1 MESKFKIG
9 DSVLIK
15 SNLSCY
21 ASSLY
26 DVEEYPIDT
35 IGTIVYIRSR
45 YDNTP
50 NHYVQYKVIANE
62 DPKQYISNDLSH
74 LYVEYQ
80 LELINIDLT

>member
-15 SNLSCY
+15 SNSSRY
-21 ASSLY
+21 ASSI
-26 DVEEYPIDT
+26 DIIDEYPIDT

-50 NHYVQYKVIANE
+50 NHYLLYKVIANE